1 MLSEKKES
9 NYENNELNNSIN
21 DIHNQQNINGMRR
34 GFDVFLNYGL
44 SPIELRTLRFI
55 FHLSILRNN
64 IHNFNRPIDFSL
76 QAMYEREEEWL
87 RNQMENNTRNNQ
99 INQFRNQRND
109 IHLLVYN
116 NNNNLYGIRARRY
129 FRNNNS
135 EPNINFLRGFFFGLV
150 LNVFSI
156 ILIACFRLRPKF
168 KIGVLFGMMLSICI
182 AFPFMMI
189 HNMRC

>member
-21 DIHNQQNINGMRR
+21 DIHIQQNINGMRR

-135 EPNINFLRGFFFGLV
+135 EPNIVNNFLYSLYF
-150 LNVFSI
+150 
-156 ILIACFRLRPKF
+156 LIHLLK
-168 KIGVLFGMMLSICI
+168 
-182 AFPFMMI
+182 
-189 HNMRC
+189 